1 MLGFAPISTA
11 TLGGSGV
18 ARPIVNQGL
27 TGVSATV
34 SLGAISAKADAKIS
48 EIAVRKPDTTFFYD
62 PNNDGIGTFRNNE
75 HPFVSF
81 ANYFIL
87 GFDPSLATT
96 PNNTLAPSWNGAY
109 PHAEKFGITA
119 TVSAEPITYQGA
131 HAPLVNG
138 DYTFPATVNDAGL
151 AQYQQPPHLRHLPEI
166 ITNGAATISSLADPL
181 VANLTFP
188 ATDPSLFNV
197 IIGQVQTVNTFDQT
211 NSDTFFNSLIN
222 VFVGDILLPGE
233 NKSRELFHLSPDKG
247 LEIGTVSV
255 GVFGTNKNSPTR
267 GAAWVL
273 YGLKLQ
279 PQTTATHNA
288 DGTPASQEHTL
299 LVTASIGAIRA
310 NVEFTSASFG
320 ITAALG
326 STQANIVEPLTG
338 FQIGTMLMPDPQ
350 WYLNPSRVQLV
361 AQANQS
367 ADSAVYPYLPG
378 PFDTGPLQNEFNISA
393 ALGTLAG
400 PYGVDVPVS
409 GVSAVVSLGDEFS
422 TRSDNT
428 LSAPTFLATISTGLA
443 DVKINV
449 VEIISDS
456 LGSTIA
462 IGVTSQSATSN
473 AVATTLSATLS
484 TRALTASGD
493 ANTGVTS
500 AVFATL
506 SLGIITLII
515 TRYTSISA
523 SLGVTQAV
531 VARNFIDAEAL
542 PQVAVSAE
550 TLAGFFRDGQA
561 ATAASCS
568 ATATGRLL
576 WEPVAAAGADPWA
589 AVNTSGADP
598 WVPQSGGNVE
608 TPDDIWQTAA

>member
-1 MLGFAPISTA
+1 MLGFAPIASA

-18 ARPIVNQGL
+18 ARPVIN
-27 TGVSATV
+27 S
-34 SLGAISAKADAKIS
+34 AISGLSSQVSFGLISVKANSTIS
-48 EIAVRKPDTTFFYD
+48 EIAIRKADTTYFYD
-62 PNNDGIGTFRNNE
+62 PNNDGIGSFLRNE

-96 PNNTLAPSWNGAY
+96 PNSLAPTWNGTY

-119 TVSAEPITYQGA
+119 TITDGPITYQGA
-131 HAPLVNG
+131 FAPLTNG

-151 AQYQQPPHLRHLPEI
+151 AQYRQPPHLRHLPET
-166 ITNGAATISSLADPL
+166 ITSGAATISSLADPL
-181 VANLTFP
+181 VATLTFP
-188 ATDPSLFNV
+188 ATDPNLFGV
-197 IIGQVQTVNTFDQT
+197 IVGQVQTVNTFDPT
-211 NSDTFFNSLIN
+211 NSDTFFDSLIN
-222 VFVGDILLPGE
+222 ASVGNITLPGE

-247 LEIGTVSV
+247 FEIGSVSV
-255 GVFGTNKNSPTR
+255 GTFGTDNTSLTN

-288 DGTPASQEHTL
+288 DGTPVSQEHTL
-299 LVTASIGAIRA
+299 LVTASIGAIQA
-310 NVEFTSASFG
+310 NVGFTSASFN

-326 STQANIVEPLTG
+326 SAQANVAQPLTG
-338 FQIGTMLMPDPQ
+338 FQIGTMLTPDPP

-361 AQANQS
+361 ARANQS

-378 PFDTGPLQNEFNISA
+378 PFDTGPLQHEFGVTLS
-393 ALGTLAG
+393 LGTLAG
-400 PYGVDVPVS
+400 PYGVDVPVPS
-409 GVSAVVSLGDEFS
+409 VSATVSLGDEIS

-428 LSAPTFLATISTGLA
+428 LLAPTLLATISTGLA

-449 VEIISDS
+449 AEIISDT
-456 LGSTIA
+456 LGSTITL
-462 IGVTSQSATSN
+462 GVTSQSATSN
-473 AVATTLSATLS
+473 AVATTLAATLS
-484 TRALTASGD
+484 TRACTASGD

-500 AVFATL
+500 GVSATL

-523 SLGVTQAV
+523 SLDVTQTV
-531 VARNFIDAEAL
+531 VARNFIDAGAS

-561 ATAASCS
+561 ATTASCA

-576 WEPVAAAGADPWA
+576 WEPVAADGADPWA
-589 AVNTSGADP
+589 AVAVSDADI
-598 WVPQSGGNVE
+598 WTPQSGGNVE
-608 TPDDIWQTAA
+608 TPADIWQTAA

>member
-1 MLGFAPISTA
+1 MLGFAPIASA

-18 ARPIVNQGL
+18 ARPVINSAVSGL
-27 TGVSATV
+27 SSQVSFG
-34 SLGAISAKADAKIS
+34 LISVKANSTIS
-48 EIAVRKPDTTFFYD
+48 EIAIRKPDTTFFYD
-62 PNNDGIGTFRNNE
+62 PNNDGVGSFRNNE

-87 GFDPSLATT
+87 GFDPALATT
-96 PNNTLAPSWNGAY
+96 PNNSLAPSWSGTY
-109 PHAEKFGITA
+109 PHAEKFKITA
-119 TVSAEPITYQGA
+119 SITDGPITYQGA

-151 AQYQQPPHLRHLPEI
+151 AQYRQPPHLRHLPET
-166 ITNGAATISSLADPL
+166 ITNSAATISSLADPL
-181 VANLTFP
+181 IATVTFP
-188 ATDPSLFNV
+188 ANDLSLFNV
-197 IIGQVQTVNTFDQT
+197 IVGQVRTINTFDPT
-211 NSDTFFNSLIN
+211 DSDTFFDSLIN
-222 VFVGDILLPGE
+222 GFAGDILLPGE

-247 LEIGTVSV
+247 LEIGSVSV
-255 GVFGTNKNSPTR
+255 GTFGTDNTSLIN

-288 DGTPASQEHTL
+288 DGTPVSQEHTL
-299 LVTASIGAIRA
+299 LVTASIGAVQA
-310 NVEFTSASFG
+310 NVGFTPASFG

-326 STQANIVEPLTG
+326 STQANVAEPLTG
-338 FQIGTMLMPDPQ
+338 FQIGTMLTPDPA

-361 AQANQS
+361 ARANQS
-367 ADSAVYPYLPG
+367 ADSAVYPYSPG

-393 ALGTLAG
+393 SLGTLAG
-400 PYGVDVPVS
+400 PIGVDVPVPS
-409 GVSAVVSLGDEFS
+409 VSATTTLGVVAVSADNLLTMPSLQ
-422 TRSDNT
+422 
-428 LSAPTFLATISTGLA
+428 ATISTSLNDA
-443 DVKINV
+443 QANV
-449 VEIISDS
+449 TEILSSSFSASIS
-456 LGSTIA
+456 LGT
-462 IGVTSQSATSN
+462 TSQSATSN
-473 AVATTLSATLS
+473 AVATTLTATLS

-500 AVFATL
+500 GVSATT

-523 SLGVTQAV
+523 SLSVTQTV

-568 ATATGRLL
+568 VTATGRLL

-589 AVNTSGADP
+589 TVNTSEADP
-598 WVPQSGGNVE
+598 WIPQSGGNVE
-608 TPDDIWQTAA
+608 TPANIWQNAA

>member
-18 ARPIVNQGL
+18 ARPIVNASFSGL
-27 TGVSATV
+27 STAVA
-34 SLGAISAKADAKIS
+34 LGAISIKASSTISTIAIRKAD
-48 EIAVRKPDTTFFYD
+48 TTYFYA
-62 PNNDGIGTFRNNE
+62 PSGTFRNNE
-75 HPFVSF
+75 FPYVSF
-81 ANYFIL
+81 ENYFIL

-96 PNNTLAPSWNGAY
+96 PNNSLEPSWGGAY
-109 PHAEKFGITA
+109 PHAAKFGITA
-119 TVSAEPITYQGA
+119 TITDGPITFQGA
-131 HAPLVNG
+131 FAPLTNG

-151 AQYQQPPHLRHLPEI
+151 AQYQQPPHLRHLPETI
-166 ITNGAATISSLADPL
+166 ISGAATISSLADPL
-181 VANLTFP
+181 VATLTFP
-188 ATDPSLFNV
+188 ATDPNLFNV
-197 IIGQVQTVNTFDQT
+197 IVGQVRTINTFDPT
-211 NSDTFFNSLIN
+211 NTDTFFDSLIN
-222 VFVGDILLPGE
+222 AFAGDILLPGE

-247 LEIGTVSV
+247 FEIGPVSV
-255 GVFGTNKNSPTR
+255 GTFGTDKTSLTN

-288 DGTPASQEHTL
+288 DGTPVSQEHTL
-299 LVTASIGAIRA
+299 LVTASIGAVQA
-310 NVEFTSASFG
+310 NVKFTPASFG

-338 FQIGTMLMPDPQ
+338 FQIGTMLTPDPP
-350 WYLNPSRVQLV
+350 WYVNPARVQLV

-378 PFDTGPLQNEFNISA
+378 PFDTGPLQNEFNISTS
-393 ALGTLAG
+393 LGTLAG
-400 PYGVDVPVS
+400 PIGVDVPVV
-409 GVSAVVSLGDEFS
+409 GVSATVSLGDEIS

-428 LSAPTFLATISTGLA
+428 LPAPTLLATISTGLA

-456 LGSTIA
+456 LSSTISL
-462 IGVTSQSATSN
+462 GVTSQSASSN
-473 AVATTLSATLS
+473 AVATTLAATLS
-484 TRALTASGD
+484 TRAPTASGN
-493 ANTGVTS
+493 ANTGVTGGVS
-500 AVFATL
+500 ATL
-506 SLGIITLII
+506 SLGNITLII
-515 TRYTSISA
+515 VRYTSIAA
-523 SLGVTQAV
+523 SLNVTQTII
-531 VARNFIDAEAL
+531 ARNFIDAAAS

-568 ATATGRLL
+568 VSATGRLL

-589 AVNTSGADP
+589 AVNVSGADP
-598 WVPQSGGNVE
+598 WTPQSGGNVE
-608 TPDDIWQTAA
+608 PPADIWQTAA